1 MERKTEWANIFLHG
15 KCNSCGVF
23 IAFFGSKS
31 VTIRKEISYNNGRIF
46 LVQVK
51 SDDEIYLLVNLYN
64 SDAESDQLKSW
75 QELETILLKF
85 DDNGYNHIIFSGDFN
100 NIFFNASL
108 EAKGINVKLKMRTV
122 GNFLELKDKFD
133 LRDIW
138 GIKHRKTKIFTFRQ
152 KHFSGFMKRIL
163 DYIFFSKIFRKRTRN
178 VDILNTFSTDHAA
191 D

>member
-1 MERKTEWANIFLHG
+1 
-15 KCNSCGVF
+15 
-23 IAFFGSKS
+23 
-31 VTIRKEISYNNGRIF
+31 
-46 LVQVK
+46 
-51 SDDEIYLLVNLYN
+51 
-64 SDAESDQLKSW
+64 
-75 QELETILLKF
+75 
-85 DDNGYNHIIFSGDFN
+85 
-100 NIFFNASL
+100 
-108 EAKGINVKLKMRTV
+108 MRTV